1 VIDDGYADSMAEA
14 AIRFVL
20 SNRDISTALVG
31 LASLAQLEQALAAAA
46 KGPLPTEAREKL
58 QHTWASFAH

>member
-20 SNRDISTALVG
+20 SNPDISTALVG
-31 LASLAQLEQALAAAA
+31 LASLEQLEQALASAA
-46 KGPLPTEAREKL
+46 KGPLPTEAYEKL
-58 QHTWASFAH
+58 QRTWESFAK